1 MATAIPTMFYR
12 RFCQVETH
20 VHFMNRPTF
29 GQYRIS
35 VLLLA
40 ECSLT
45 GCSKPQLCEF
55 FLEGKRFSSGG
66 NIFGD
71 TTSLSH
77 THTPIYVQIQTCTH
91 NTHSYTVSVQSWSI
105 QLCSSINSF
114 SLTNKWNAGLWDR
127 KSSEE
132 SEQPTAH
139 SWSPQKQLKC
149 SCHCELHCHHTQQNM
164 HDHKKYFKQA
174 FVFNL
179 I

>member
-1 MATAIPTMFYR
+1 MFNCLFYFHTVVVKEIPFLHTLFRHMATAIPTMFYR

-55 FLEGKRFSSGG
+55 FLEGKCFSSRG

-77 THTPIYVQIQTCTH
+77 THTSIYVQIQTCTH
-91 NTHSYTVSVQSWSI
+91 NTHSYTVSV
-105 QLCSSINSF
+105 
-114 SLTNKWNAGLWDR
+114 
-127 KSSEE
+127 
-132 SEQPTAH
+132 
-139 SWSPQKQLKC
+139 
-149 SCHCELHCHHTQQNM
+149 
-164 HDHKKYFKQA
+164 
-174 FVFNL
+174 
-179 I
+179 